1 MFPVK
6 VFALHASVYTG
17 SGVGVHMTSLCI
29 CVCRTQEQVETQ
41 WEPKETKEMWEYLEN
56 QEHPVRPQKKN
67 DPSDDTRSPDT
78 KIQTTTKDC
87 RNMYH
92 WCCVVFFLAPGFP
105 DGIVVSLHWHYEQWF
120 VSVTD
125 FGPVMLHVRLF
136 GNTLPSLL
144 CGSLS
149 GW

>member
-67 DPSDDTRSPDT
+67 DPSDDSYWLAHLTLRYKQQQKTAETCIID
-78 KIQTTTKDC
+78 
-87 RNMYH
+87 
-92 WCCVVFFLAPGFP
+92 VV
-105 DGIVVSLHWHYEQWF
+105 
-120 VSVTD
+120 
-125 FGPVMLHVRLF
+125 
-136 GNTLPSLL
+136 L
-144 CGSLS
+144 CFS
-149 GW
+149 